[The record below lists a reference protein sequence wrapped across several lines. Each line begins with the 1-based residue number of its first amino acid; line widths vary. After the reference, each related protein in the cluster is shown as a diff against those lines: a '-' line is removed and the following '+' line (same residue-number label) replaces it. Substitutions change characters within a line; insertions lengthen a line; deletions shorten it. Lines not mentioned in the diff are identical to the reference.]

1 MRIARLGSSVAM
13 RSALVL
19 EVKQPYRLPP
29 TPISLALIWQ
39 LGFPHANLPEEV
51 RQWRRKNLPHL
62 WRGLWREALARMFH
76 VAHFTGSLQLA
87 HVYPDGK
94 VVDFGLASLRVVT
107 TVGVN
112 AVSDA
117 FQGTFTLSNFKFH
130 GLGTG
135 TAAEAAADTALG
147 TEITTQYATNNT
159 RATGTQTEG
168 DGTGGTGTA
177 LAHVYRTVGE
187 NILDEA
193 VNSLTEWGLFSQAAA
208 PGGTLFDRALFTA
221 QTISAGLTV
230 KSTYDLTISGT

>member
-1 MRIARLGSSVAM
+1 MRVARLGSRVQM

-19 EVKQPYRLPP
+19 EVKRPYRLPP
-29 TPISLALIWQ
+29 TPVSLAQIWQ
-39 LGFPHANLPEEV
+39 LGFPHAQLPAEV
-51 RQWRRKNLPHL
+51 RQWRRKNLPNL

-76 VAHFTGSLQLA
+76 VAHFTGTLQLA
-87 HVYPDGK
+87 HVFPDGQ
-94 VVDFGLASLRVVT
+94 VVDFGLASLRVIT

-135 TAAEAAADTALG
+135 TAAEAAADTTLG
-147 TEITTQYATNNT
+147 TELTTQYTTNNT

-193 VNSLTEWGLFSQAAA
+193 VTALTEWGLFSQAAA

-221 QTISAGLTV
+221 QSPSAGMTV
-230 KSTYDLTISGT
+230 KSIYDLTIQGS